1 MGLLQKIQ
9 SLLGL
14 DGNDTDSR
22 STDDRSVGVTV
33 ERERGEPTTADAGDL
48 EEPAEPKS
56 IGTAGESTA
65 NDEDEHEDVGVGVE
79 GEAEDFDAGA
89 DEGQADKTE
98 SSAGDADVEDV
109 VTEAESE
116 TDADADADE
125 SAAAGTS
132 ASSSTG
138 SMTDVPD
145 EPAEAVEP
153 AEAAGP
159 TTEDAVP
166 ETEKRP
172 DESAGEPV
180 TVIKGIGPAYADRLA
195 EAGIETVADLA
206 AGDADE
212 LEGTTDISA
221 TRIQGWI
228 DRAKVR

>member
-33 ERERGEPTTADAGDL
+33 ERERGETPTTDAGDL
-48 EEPAEPKS
+48 EEPAETES
-56 IGTAGESTA
+56 IDTESESTA
-65 NDEDEHEDVGVGVE
+65 EDVGEPADGDVVD
-79 GEAEDFDAGA
+79 EAEDPDGDA
-89 DEGQADKTE
+89 DRGQADETE
-98 SSAGDADVEDV
+98 STADDADVEDV

-116 TDADADADE
+116 TDAEVDE

-138 SMTDVPD
+138 SMADVPD
-145 EPAEAVEP
+145 EPEEAAEP

-159 TTEDAVP
+159 TSEDAVP
-166 ETEKRP
+166 ETEKRLG
-172 DESAGEPV
+172 DSESEPV

-195 EAGIETVADLA
+195 EAGIETVTDLA